1 MILSRHASMRMQQRG
16 IPESA
21 IDIIAIHG
29 RVVQE
34 RNGAERI
41 YLGRKESETI
51 VRELKKMI
59 REVERARGGSV
70 IVNYD
75 KIVTVYKDK

>member
-1 MILSRHASMRMQQRG
+1 MILSRHASIRMHQRCM
-16 IPESA
+16 PELA

-29 RVVQE
+29 RVIQE

-41 YLGRKESETI
+41 YLGRKESATI
-51 VRELKKMI
+51 VRELKKII

-70 IVNYD
+70 IVSD
-75 KIVTVYKDK
+75 DRIVTVYKSK